1 MILYNLSEDPGE
13 TKDLSKIKPDIVK
26 KMFAKLLSIRKENQ
40 KRLKKNLAKIRKDV
54 DLAARNKETLEA
66 LKTLGYITE

>member
-1 MILYNLSEDPGE
+1 M
-13 TKDLSKIKPDIVK
+13 K